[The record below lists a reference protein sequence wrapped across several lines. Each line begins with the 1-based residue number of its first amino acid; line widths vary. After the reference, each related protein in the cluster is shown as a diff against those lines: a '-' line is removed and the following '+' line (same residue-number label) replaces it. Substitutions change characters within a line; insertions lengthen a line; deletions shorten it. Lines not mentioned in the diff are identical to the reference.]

1 MARLVAMFGPCRGV
15 ARRLDAA
22 LVIGRACEGGWRLR
36 DEQVSREHCAIEP
49 NGSGHTLRDLDSS
62 HGTWLNGQRIQA
74 PARLRPGDQVSVGE
88 SILVYEPTFDA
99 LRASDGESTVVLTR
113 TKATPLQR
121 ARAPGPEVLARAGE
135 LALRIARPGTPDAL
149 ADMVFEALESALQPT
164 ALVLLRFSPRGP
176 RPHQTWPTGAHLTV
190 SRELVGGVLKEGC
203 ALAMTEPQ
211 FRAEPE
217 ARHARLAQRAAHVL
231 CAPMYAGGAPVGV
244 LCAVRDEPFQAEE
257 LALAGALAG
266 VAGPAFSSLAPPTPV
281 APSPPLVANSPAL
294 REVLRAVD
302 AAARAH
308 TPVLLSGERGTGK
321 QSLAR
326 ALHAQGSRAS
336 GPYVVLRCGADT
348 SENMLLDALTQ
359 AEGGTLLVGDVPA
372 LPAPLQ
378 EQLAR
383 VLREQV
389 LHHAS
394 ARVSTPVDVRVVATI
409 REPAREAVRAGTLR
423 EDLHQGLADTVLNV
437 PPLRERPEDVL
448 PLAEHFLSLL
458 APALGH
464 TPRGFTDEARA
475 ALRACAWPGNARQ
488 LANVIERALLLM
500 PVASVPVGERDLF
513 PDAPVRERSLAPKGE
528 ARGTLSSPPATAP

>member
-1 MARLVAMFGPCRGV
+1 MFGPCRGV

-36 DEQVSREHCAIEP
+36 DEQVSREHCAVEP

-62 HGTWLNGQRIQA
+62 HGTWLNGQRLLA

-113 TKATPLQR
+113 SKPTAPQR
-121 ARAPGPEVLARAGE
+121 APPPGPEVLARAGE
-135 LALRIARPGTPDAL
+135 LALRIARLGTPDAL
-149 ADMVFEALESALQPT
+149 ADMAFEALESALQPT

-176 RPHQTWPTGAHLTV
+176 RPLQTWPTGAHLTV

-266 VAGPAFSSLAPPTPV
+266 VVGTAFSSLVPPTPA
-281 APSPPLVANSPAL
+281 APSPPLVATSATL
-294 REVLRAVD
+294 RDVLRAVD
-302 AAARAH
+302 AAARLH

-326 ALHAQGSRAS
+326 ALHAQGPRAS
-336 GPYVVLRCGADT
+336 GPYVALRCGADT
-348 SENMLLDALTQ
+348 SERALLDALIQ
-359 AEGGTLLVGDVPA
+359 AEGGTLLLADVTA

-394 ARVSTPVDVRVVATI
+394 ARASTPVDVRVVATT
-409 REPAREAVRAGTLR
+409 REPAREAVRAGALR
-423 EDLHQGLADTVLNV
+423 EDLHQGLAATALHV
-437 PPLRERPEDVL
+437 PPLRERPDDVL
-448 PLAEHFLSLL
+448 PLAEHFLSRL
-458 APALGH
+458 APSLGH

-475 ALRACAWPGNARQ
+475 ALRAFAWPGNARQ
-488 LANVIERALLLM
+488 VANVIERALLLL
-500 PVASVPVGERDLF
+500 PGTSASIGERDLF
-513 PDAPVRERSLAPKGE
+513 PEAPARERAHGTKGE
-528 ARGTLSSPPATAP
+528 ARGSFSSPPATAR